1 MTETMQTELN
11 KLIDT
16 CTQAFTAWIPHDL
29 GGATSGVIVAAFWL
43 AGVYMIGYALMPARK
58 SA

>member
-1 MTETMQTELN
+1 MQTELN

-16 CTQAFTAWIPHDL
+16 CTQALTSWMQLNDL
-29 GGATSGVIVAAFWL
+29 GGATSGVIIAAFWL
-43 AGVYMIGYALMPARK
+43 AGVCMIAHALMPARR

>member
-1 MTETMQTELN
+1 MQTELN

-16 CTQAFTAWIPHDL
+16 CTQAFTEWMSHDL
-29 GGATSGVIVAAFWL
+29 GGATSVIIIAAFWL
-43 AGVYMIGYALMPARK
+43 AGLYMIGYALTPARK

>member
-1 MTETMQTELN
+1 MHTELN

-16 CTQAFTAWIPHDL
+16 CTQAFTALIQQNDL
-29 GGATSGVIVAAFWL
+29 GGATSGVIIAAFWM
-43 AGVYMIGYALMPARK
+43 AGVCMIAHALMPARK